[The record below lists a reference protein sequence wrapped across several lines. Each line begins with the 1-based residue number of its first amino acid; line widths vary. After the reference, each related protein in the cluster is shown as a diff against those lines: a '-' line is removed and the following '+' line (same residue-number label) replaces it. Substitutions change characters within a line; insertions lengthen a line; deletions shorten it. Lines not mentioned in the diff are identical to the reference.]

1 MNALRQLGLELT
13 TEEVEIIDERDERV
27 VPMYNRPQQ
36 LYRELA
42 YAAGEHG
49 QAEDDEEGESDES
62 DVEA

>member
-1 MNALRQLGLELT
+1 LELT